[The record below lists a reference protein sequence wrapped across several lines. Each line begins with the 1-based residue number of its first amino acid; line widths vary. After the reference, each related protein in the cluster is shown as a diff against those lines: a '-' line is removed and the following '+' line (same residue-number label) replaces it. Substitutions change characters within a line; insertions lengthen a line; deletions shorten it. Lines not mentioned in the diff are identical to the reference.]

1 MSTLADQ
8 YYIKAL
14 DQYPY
19 SLEEA
24 IENLGYALSQ
34 NNDHSGANY
43 LMGKLHQEQMGDFQ
57 KAEEYYIKALANNP
71 DDLKVCVDYI
81 LLLIILKEYDKTKK
95 LIVYTNK
102 LKGVDL
108 SKTYSLH
115 ALIYEHQHDYEKA
128 LSLYQEA
135 KLEAYNEDSLNHLN
149 TEIQRVKMKKKLID
163 KSTIKE
169 KPNKLCIDSKMNTV
183 QS

>member
-24 IENLGYALSQ
+24 IENLGYALSH
-34 NNDHSGANY
+34 NSEHSGANY
-43 LMGKLHQEQMGDFQ
+43 LMGKLHQEQMNNLQ
-57 KAEEYYIKALANNP
+57 KAEEYYIKAVASNP
-71 DDLKVCVDYI
+71 DDLNVCIDYV
-81 LLLIILKEYDKTKK
+81 LLLIILKEYDKAQK

-102 LKGVDL
+102 LKGIDL
-108 SKTYSLH
+108 SKIYSLR

-135 KLEAYNEDSLNHLN
+135 RLEAYDDDCMSRLNNE
-149 TEIQRVKMKKKLID
+149 IKKVKMKKKLID
-163 KSTIKE
+163 KSNGKTKV
-169 KPNKLCIDSKMNTV
+169 S
-183 QS
+183 

>member
-24 IENLGYALSQ
+24 IENLSYALSH
-34 NNDHSGANY
+34 NSEHSGANY
-43 LMGKLHQEQMGDFQ
+43 LMGKLQQEQMNNFQ
-57 KAEEYYIKALANNP
+57 KAEEYYIKALASDPN
-71 DDLKVCVDYI
+71 DLKVCIDYI
-81 LLLIILKEYDKTKK
+81 LLLIILKEYDKAQK

-102 LKGVDL
+102 LKGTDQ
-108 SKTYSLH
+108 SKTYSLR

-128 LSLYQEA
+128 LSMYKEA
-135 KLEAYNEDSLNHLN
+135 RLEAYNDDCISHLN
-149 TEIQRVKMKKKLID
+149 NEIKRVKMKKKQIE
-163 KSTIKE
+163 KSISKKE
-169 KPNKLCIDSKMNTV
+169 SN
-183 QS
+183 QEAQ

>member
-34 NNDHSGANY
+34 NNEHCGANY
-43 LMGKLHQEQMGDFQ
+43 LMGKLHQEYMHDYQ
-57 KAEEYYIKALANNP
+57 KAEDYYSKALAGKP
-71 DDLKVCVDYI
+71 DDLNVCMAYI
-81 LLLIILKEYDKTKK
+81 LLLIITKEYIKAQK
-95 LIVYTNK
+95 LIAYAEK

-108 SKTYSLH
+108 SKTLSFQ
-115 ALIYEHQHDYEKA
+115 ALIYESKHDYENA
-128 LSLYQEA
+128 LLLFKEA
-135 KLEAYNEDSLNHLN
+135 RLEAYNEKAINHIN
-149 TEIQRVKMKKKLID
+149 SKIKRVKMKRKYINKTNNL
-163 KSTIKE
+163 KE
-169 KPNKLCIDSKMNTV
+169 KI
-183 QS
+183 QEAE

>member
-34 NNDHSGANY
+34 NNEHAGANY
-43 LMGKLHQEQMGDFQ
+43 LMGKLHQEQMNDFA
-57 KAEEYYIKALANNP
+57 KAEQFYLKALAGNP
-71 DDLKVCVDYI
+71 DDLNVCMAYI
-81 LLLIILKEYDKTKK
+81 LLLIIVKEYDKAKN
-95 LIVYTNK
+95 LITYANK

-108 SKTYSLH
+108 SKTFSYQ
-115 ALIYEHQHDYEKA
+115 ALICESQQDYEKA
-128 LSLYQEA
+128 LALFKEA
-135 KLEAYNEDSLNHLN
+135 RLEAFNEESMSHLN
-149 TEIQRVKMKKKLID
+149 NEIKRVKMKRKYVEKSNNQKKKDRMEIR
-163 KSTIKE
+163 T
-169 KPNKLCIDSKMNTV
+169 PNN
-183 QS
+183 